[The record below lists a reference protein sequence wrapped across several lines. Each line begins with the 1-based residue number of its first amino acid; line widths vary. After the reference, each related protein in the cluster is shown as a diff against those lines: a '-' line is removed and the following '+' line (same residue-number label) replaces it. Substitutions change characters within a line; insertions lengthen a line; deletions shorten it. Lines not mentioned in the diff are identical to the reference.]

1 MESPLRGTAS
11 GTNLF
16 REVSDAG
23 VYYNIGGV
31 VNRARD
37 WNTYNSFH
45 RPMEGLTMTNREFAK
60 TDKRF
65 VEACGSAEV
74 KPTVRQ
80 ASKWRR
86 KKGKAWKHG
95 GTEWQS

>member
-1 MESPLRGTAS
+1 M
-11 GTNLF
+11 
-16 REVSDAG
+16 
-23 VYYNIGGV
+23 I
-31 VNRARD
+31 
-37 WNTYNSFH
+37 
-45 RPMEGLTMTNREFAK
+45 TNREFAK

-65 VEACGSAEV
+65 VEACEGAEV